1 MENTK
6 HFSLGQKKLQPIWKI
21 TPSNIFLHNSMAR
34 QFLEINVK
42 SAFVRGITKILDTI
56 VSSNLCQLSNLRE
69 APMST
74 IVVMVSKQKSQ
85 NSLTALIL
93 IAMLQILI
101 WGVLKIRK
109 RLLNLAMLLVYRDNM
124 AFSAIIEWWVKC
136 RSHPWF

>member
-1 MENTK
+1 
-6 HFSLGQKKLQPIWKI
+6 
-21 TPSNIFLHNSMAR
+21 MAR

-42 SAFVRGITKILDTI
+42 SAFVKGITKILDTI

-69 APMST
+69 APMFT

-109 RLLNLAMLLVYRDNM
+109 RFFNLAPYPDQLPNMRRQIYLEKILFLVSNP
-124 AFSAIIEWWVKC
+124 S
-136 RSHPWF
+136 S

>member
-1 MENTK
+1 
-6 HFSLGQKKLQPIWKI
+6 
-21 TPSNIFLHNSMAR
+21 MAR

-124 AFSAIIEWWVKC
+124 AFSAIIE
-136 RSHPWF
+136 